1 MLYLAAWAVMA
12 TFSTCVLALRV
23 LTQNTSYGKII
34 VIQTEDA
41 KTFLL
46 ELDGDPNELE
56 NYDVVCFTVVTRERP
71 D

>member
-1 MLYLAAWAVMA
+1 MLYLAAWAVLA
-12 TFSTCVLALRV
+12 TFTSCI
-23 LTQNTSYGKII
+23 LTVRLLSQNTSYGKII
-34 VIQTEDA
+34 VIQTDES

-46 ELDGDPNELE
+46 ELDGDPDELE